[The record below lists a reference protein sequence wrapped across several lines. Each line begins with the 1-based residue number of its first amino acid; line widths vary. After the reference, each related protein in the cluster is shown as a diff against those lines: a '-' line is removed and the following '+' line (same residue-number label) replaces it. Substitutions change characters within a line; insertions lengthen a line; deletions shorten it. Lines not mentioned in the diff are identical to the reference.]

1 MGSSGKGTDLA
12 DLHLPIKINGDLALF
27 QAFGSLL
34 VQWDALDHDFIGN
47 TPSASTAGSATSA
60 AIDWDLVEAT
70 TGLIPRRRSPRLR
83 SCSATPTAR
92 CSAGRWA

>member
-12 DLHLPIKINGDLALF
+12 DLHLPIRINGDLALF
-27 QAFGSLL
+27 QASGALL
-34 VQWDALDHDFIGN
+34 VQWDALDHEFIGKH
-47 TPSASTAGSATSA
+47 THGFDSWRGHVS

-70 TGLIPRRRSPRLR
+70 TGLIPRPDHRGCS
-83 SCSATPTAR
+83 SCSASPIAR